1 MLIGGFVHNKISS
14 QLSLLNAP
22 SSRKSEEF
30 NLKDIEGLVDS
41 KDQHWFKCATLEN
54 FGDKLKLGQDGKQT
68 RALLQAGLIPHN
80 MGCWSGPKD

>member
-30 NLKDIEGLVDS
+30 NLKDIEG
-41 KDQHWFKCATLEN
+41 KDQHWLKCAHV
-54 FGDKLKLGQDGKQT
+54 GKFE
-68 RALLQAGLIPHN
+68 G
-80 MGCWSGPKD
+80 